1 MRLYLWIML
10 GGALGSAGR
19 FFVSGWVADRFGG
32 TFPWGTLLVNVTGCF
47 LIGFYAALTDPAEGR
62 VFAGSTARQFFTAGI
77 CGGYTT
83 FSSFGLQTLSLARNG
98 EWLPAGGNVLGS
110 VVTCL
115 LAVWLGFSAAM
126 WLNHWK
132 GA

>member
-19 FFVSGWVADRFGG
+19 FFLSGWAADRFGG
-32 TFPWGTLLVNVTGCF
+32 TFPWGTMLVNVTGCF

-62 VFAGSTARQFFTAGI
+62 LFAGSTARQFFTAGI

-83 FSSFGLQTLSLARNG
+83 FSSFGLQTLTLARNG
-98 EWLPAGGNVLGS
+98 EWLAAGGNVLCS
-110 VVTCL
+110 VAACL
-115 LAVWLGFSAAM
+115 LAVWLGFAAAM

-132 GA
+132 SA

>member
-19 FFVSGWVADRFGG
+19 FFLSGWAADRFGG
-32 TFPWGTLLVNVTGCF
+32 TFPWGTMLVNVTGCF

-62 VFAGSTARQFFTAGI
+62 LFAGSTARQFFTAGI

-83 FSSFGLQTLSLARNG
+83 FSSFGLQTLTLARNG
-98 EWLPAGGNVLGS
+98 EWLAAGGNVLSS
-110 VVTCL
+110 VAACL
-115 LAVWLGFSAAM
+115 LAVWLGFAAAM

-132 GA
+132 SA

>member
-1 MRLYLWIML
+1 MRLYLGIML

-19 FFVSGWVADRFGG
+19 FFVSGWIVDRFGS

-62 VFAGSTARQFFTAGI
+62 AVAGSSARAFFIAGM

-83 FSSFGLQTLSLARNG
+83 FSSFSLETLSLARKS
-98 EWLPAGGNVLGS
+98 EWLAAGGNVLGS
-110 VVTCL
+110 TGACL